1 MKDTIGSLNSLG
13 SDAVRGSQQTVKAE
27 VTSVGEKAKKG
38 KDFDKKCDAVEII
51 DIKDETSPRK
61 FTSVEVEDTTTVVG
75 DQNSDDI
82 KVVNVGRRSDLKVR
96 RLVFGWRIYCVRSP
110 F

>member
-1 MKDTIGSLNSLG
+1 M
-13 SDAVRGSQQTVKAE
+13 
-27 VTSVGEKAKKG
+27 
-38 KDFDKKCDAVEII
+38 

-61 FTSVEVEDTTTVVG
+61 FTSVEVEDTTTSVG

-82 KVVNVGRRSDLKVR
+82 KVVNIGRRSDLKVR

>member
-1 MKDTIGSLNSLG
+1 M
-13 SDAVRGSQQTVKAE
+13 
-27 VTSVGEKAKKG
+27 
-38 KDFDKKCDAVEII
+38 

-61 FTSVEVEDTTTVVG
+61 FTSVEVEETTTVGG

-82 KVVNVGRRSDLKVR
+82 NVVNVGKRSDLKVR
-96 RLVFGWRIYCVRSP
+96 RLEFGGKIYCVRSP